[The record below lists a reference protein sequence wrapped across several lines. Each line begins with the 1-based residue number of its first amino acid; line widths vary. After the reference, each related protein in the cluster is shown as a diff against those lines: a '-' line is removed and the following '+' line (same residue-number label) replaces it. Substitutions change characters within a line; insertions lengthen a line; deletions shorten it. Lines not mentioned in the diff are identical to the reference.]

1 MPDDRP
7 LRRAS
12 LAAGA
17 AFLLLATSLLLPWWV
32 VSNRVAG
39 SKTPLAAVFPLGSSQ
54 GIVHPWA
61 QWLTAALVAVA
72 ILLLFLRVASRAWAH
87 EPAVWRRDLAIAAA
101 AILLAL
107 ASGML
112 WPDGDA
118 QGGMPFWGGRTFLL
132 DNATGE
138 ELAIVA
144 NPGLGWWLA
153 AVAAALVA
161 LAGWGS
167 RPGKAE

>member
-1 MPDDRP
+1 MAEPS
-7 LRRAS
+7 LRRAG

-39 SKTPLAAVFPLGSSQ
+39 SKTPLAAVFPFGSSQ

-61 QWLTAALVAVA
+61 QWVTAGLVGVALV
-72 ILLLFLRVASRAWAH
+72 LLFLRVASRAWAH
-87 EPAVWRRDLAIAAA
+87 EPATWRRDLALAAF

-112 WPDGDA
+112 WPDRDA
-118 QGGMPFWGGRTFLL
+118 QGGLPFWGGRTFLL

-138 ELAIVA
+138 ELVIVA

-153 AVAAALVA
+153 AVSGGLVA
-161 LAGWGS
+161 MAWWWS
-167 RPGKAE
+167 RPGKAD